1 MFKFEINISKR
12 KYFLLTFYYWK
23 NIMDFLNTRDLIKL
37 RYIQDKQ
44 MQNLWC
50 ESQQKDIEE
59 IIRLME
65 NVASAALSCSNVS
78 GNMGQDLLKH
88 AKQDFVEGLI
98 SAAENYRFFEQKNN
112 LSSNV
117 LVGK

>member
-1 MFKFEINISKR
+1 MVKCVIIIFVMFKFEINISKR

-37 RYIQDKQ
+37 RYIRDKQ

-98 SAAENYRFFEQKNN
+98 SAAENYRFFEQK
-112 LSSNV
+112 
-117 LVGK
+117 K